1 MLRFIPV
8 WRCVSRLEKRKSGI
22 DCPSRTIYEADLH
35 TAVVAAF
42 NLMIEQKDE
51 FLPGVRLAVER
62 ALAQSNSPRVAEIAA
77 RSEALQK
84 ELLKKANAKQRFEEL
99 ADEIDALRDEKQ
111 ALLLEDANRTTMKQ
125 KLDEL
130 EAFLDE
136 HQEPV
141 TDYDEGMVRRL
152 IERITVYDDH
162 LAFEF
167 KCGLETEVQ
176 M

>member
-1 MLRFIPV
+1 
-8 WRCVSRLEKRKSGI
+8 
-22 DCPSRTIYEADLH
+22 
-35 TAVVAAF
+35 
-42 NLMIEQKDE
+42 MIEQKDE

-136 HQEPV
+136 HREPV
-141 TDYDEGMVRRL
+141 TDYDEGMIRRL
-152 IERITVYDDH
+152 IEWITVYDDH